1 MNKCVDCAYFLN
13 CEKANEEKACEKY
26 KFIRKNIEKEETKS
40 QIEQLIEIKNIERKI
55 ADLFY
60 KMCPNVPPQALAIAV
75 RQTIENFKELNNLYS
90 GKEYKI
96 VPTINDNLVETKK
109 ENKKGLLYDGPINLG
124 LTVEEIDKIVEKSK
138 KEWEENKNGK
148 NGIN

>member
-40 QIEQLIEIKNIERKI
+40 QIEQLIEIKNIERQI

-60 KMCPNVPPQALAIAV
+60 KMCPNVPPQTLASTV
-75 RQTIENFKELNNLYS
+75 METINNFKELDKLYRR
-90 GKEYKI
+90 
-96 VPTINDNLVETKK
+96 N
-109 ENKKGLLYDGPINLG
+109 EN
-124 LTVEEIDKIVEKSK
+124 E
-138 KEWEENKNGK
+138 
-148 NGIN
+148 

>member
-1 MNKCVDCAYFLN
+1 M
-13 CEKANEEKACEKY
+13 EEKERLQNAL
-26 KFIRKNIEKEETKS
+26 EKE
-40 QIEQLIEIKNIERKI
+40 IERKNLEREI
-55 ADLFY
+55 ADIFY